1 MHPSLPP
8 SAILH
13 SATQYWGMDQ
23 LETNITQCFH
33 HKKIFHITLHQRRPN
48 RKAAECVIFVRLGYL
63 LLITCIRHGKAQDF
77 VIWTLVYGLGI
88 SLMDFYYRPGMTQD
102 NQLDHSLS
110 LRLLKP
116 FFDNVLPEHGGLP
129 RVLPLVVHL
138 DTLAPTRRPRCHSV
152 CVSVCLSSIFII
164 LALIFKLH
172 CKKWFGHT
180 NLGMF

>member
-63 LLITCIRHGKAQDF
+63 LLTRLEAPSRVLLPSPCQLISILIWANQLICTVHRHSVSFF
-77 VIWTLVYGLGI
+77 VLDLLLKNILGGHQEGGN
-88 SLMDFYYRPGMTQD
+88 STHKYKKDYLYSTWKRPGFC
-102 NQLDHSLS
+102 NLDFGLWSWDFFNE
-110 LRLLKP
+110 LLLQTRDDSGP
-116 FFDNVLPEHGGLP
+116 TG
-129 RVLPLVVHL
+129 PLTITK
-138 DTLAPTRRPRCHSV
+138 TLKT
-152 CVSVCLSSIFII
+152 I
-164 LALIFKLH
+164 L
-172 CKKWFGHT
+172 W
-180 NLGMF
+180 